1 MKKNLIEDKSFDFA
15 QKIVLTYKDLVYVK
29 KEFVLSKQLL
39 RSGTSVGANVSEAVF
54 GQSDKDFVSKL
65 KIARKEANESLFW
78 IRLMEKTDFLEI
90 KTASTLK
97 KDATE
102 LVRIL
107 TAIIKSTLDRM
118 NNSES

>member
-1 MKKNLIEDKSFDFA
+1 MKKNLIEEKSFDFA

-90 KTASTLK
+90 KTSSILK